1 METVSILYE
10 DYPVLINSDDVEKY
24 CGCILSEEIEGD
36 SEEKVSNF
44 LDTVHQQIYDFLIYA
59 TGDRDIK
66 DRIITK
72 YAERLTKPITK
83 ALLVQAKY
91 LLASGDIAL
100 FNGVIKTVNGVDI
113 KDNNQITEKVIGPT
127 VINLLIGTK
136 PNILFA
142 GR

>member
-1 METVSILYE
+1 MDTVSFLYE
-10 DYPVLINSDDVEKY
+10 DYPVLVNSEDVERF
-24 CGCILSEEIEGD
+24 CGTNLENEIEGD
-36 SEEKVSNF
+36 SKEKVSNF
-44 LDTVHQQIYDFLIYA
+44 LDTVHQHVYDFLIYA
-59 TGDRDIK
+59 TGDREIK

-72 YAERLTKPITK
+72 YAERLTKPIKK
-83 ALLVQAKY
+83 ALLAQAKY
-91 LLASGDIAL
+91 LLSSGDISL

-113 KDNNQITEKVIGPT
+113 KDNNSITEKIIGPT

>member
-10 DYPVLINSDDVEKY
+10 DYPVLVNSDDVEKY

-72 YAERLTKPITK
+72 LSSDLFLLSPNTSITILFRKNMDIKHKSIDNIYRLPTE
-83 ALLVQAKY
+83 
-91 LLASGDIAL
+91 S
-100 FNGVIKTVNGVDI
+100 FNPVIK
-113 KDNNQITEKVIGPT
+113 K
-127 VINLLIGTK
+127 
-136 PNILFA
+136 
-142 GR
+142 